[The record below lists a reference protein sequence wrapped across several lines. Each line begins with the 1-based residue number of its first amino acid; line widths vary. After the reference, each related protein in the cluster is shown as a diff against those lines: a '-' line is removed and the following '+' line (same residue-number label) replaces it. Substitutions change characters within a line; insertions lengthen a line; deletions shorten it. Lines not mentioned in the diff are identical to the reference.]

1 MISVRELIKEATSRA
16 NIVPRRQAVPG
27 NLVEIAFNHL
37 KGIVSKYNNDNLL
50 AFTQENITLPL
61 KEKIHIFDENDS
73 LLGPYDK
80 VFDGVD
86 ELNAYELTKDD
97 VDNGTLAIVRE
108 DGYENAYWFAIRVG
122 TQSGPV
128 YTWSGG
134 HIPENVPYRLQKMI
148 DYRNMYQMY
157 CPDVSKIN
165 TLTMI
170 KMNEQNIP
178 WTYELNFMPYDKF
191 ERCGPS
197 DPVFTFVGKAEGEWI
212 IQVKPMA
219 VRQIGFK
226 MKLNY
231 NRALDFD
238 IDDDLMVPDNYTELL
253 ITALTH
259 KLALQFP
266 RLDDA
271 QMQRLENDLRVMV
284 DNVRTPKA
292 DVRQVLRNMDYH
304 GRGTMTQWELESGNW
319 IFGG

>member
-61 KEKIHIFDENDS
+61 KEKIHIYDKNDS
-73 LLGPYDK
+73 LLSPYDK
-80 VFDGVD
+80 VFNTVD
-86 ELNAYELTKDD
+86 ELNGYQLSEED
-97 VDNGTLAIVRE
+97 VDNSTLAIVKE
-108 DGYENAYWFAIRVG
+108 AGYENKMWFAMGVG
-122 TQSGPV
+122 TPSGPV
-128 YTWSGG
+128 YVWSQRNR
-134 HIPENVPYRLQKMI
+134 PEDPDYRLQKMI
-148 DYRNMYQMY
+148 DYSQMEHFY

-170 KMNEQNIP
+170 RMNEQNIP

-212 IQVKPMA
+212 IQVKQLI

-231 NRALDFD
+231 NRALEFD
-238 IDDDLMVPDNYTELL
+238 IEDDLMVPDNYTELL

-304 GRGTMTQWELESGNW
+304 GKGTMTQWELEAGNW

>member
-1 MISVRELIKEATSRA
+1 
-16 NIVPRRQAVPG
+16 
-27 NLVEIAFNHL
+27 
-37 KGIVSKYNNDNLL
+37 
-50 AFTQENITLPL
+50 
-61 KEKIHIFDENDS
+61 
-73 LLGPYDK
+73 
-80 VFDGVD
+80 
-86 ELNAYELTKDD
+86 
-97 VDNGTLAIVRE
+97 
-108 DGYENAYWFAIRVG
+108 
-122 TQSGPV
+122 
-128 YTWSGG
+128 
-134 HIPENVPYRLQKMI
+134 
-148 DYRNMYQMY
+148 MY

-219 VRQIGFK
+219 VKQIGFK
-226 MKLNY
+226 LKLNY

>member
-1 MISVRELIKEATSRA
+1 MYGVSKMKAVRDIIKEACTRA
-16 NIVPRRQAVPG
+16 NLVPRRQAVPG
-27 NLVEIAFNHL
+27 GLFETSYNHL
-37 KGIVSKYNNDNLL
+37 KGLVSKLNNDNYL
-50 AFTQENITLPL
+50 AFTQQTINLPMR
-61 KEKIHIFDENDS
+61 ESIHIYDEIDS
-73 LLGPYDK
+73 MIPSNCFIFKSQSEMEAHQILPEELGFYAMIEGDFTK
-80 VFDGVD
+80 YYRAEMVD
-86 ELNAYELTKDD
+86 MTTPSFVEHL
-97 VDNGTLAIVRE
+97 VE
-108 DGYENAYWFAIRVG
+108 DPIGYEV
-122 TQSGPV
+122 Q
-128 YTWSGG
+128 
-134 HIPENVPYRLQKMI
+134 EMI
-148 DYRNMYQMY
+148 KYMSMYQFH

-219 VRQIGFK
+219 VKQIGFK
-226 MKLNY
+226 LKLNY

-304 GRGTMTQWELESGNW
+304 GRGTMTQWELEAGNW